1 MAEVPEEPEEVPEN
15 LCRLLLKQFEEAYWS
30 TGRDKPR
37 FEVATPPSLQDLI
50 SAEYRPKSFLRRRAP
65 DEIETALTQLD
76 QGALN
81 MVKQSFKKNL
91 DLADF
96 AKAIVSTG
104 TYDAD
109 RVLAFVSGVVDLY
122 LEVFRSQS
130 DNDEKAVKW
139 AQLMNHFIESPEI
152 VMFEG
157 SEVASAI
164 VGPKSASSNNL
175 AQVRRSNLVDCA
187 KHMGSGIRKINWM
200 PSLEMLTTVE
210 GTESVYFWSPSM
222 AWDTARVVTPQ
233 LPADYFDE
241 QKPLWT
247 VHAVAWDNDLQDLV
261 ALLSNRFL
269 IFWRLRNREK
279 GQFQQK
285 KEFRFHATRQEGKT
299 GTFPWKVH
307 LRTMDHKN
315 EAQQEEVVRSKVKE
329 PTETVLGLKEKA
341 TVRPKDP
348 QVTMRKEKREARL
361 AAEAAQQLDIWWN
374 ASMKVWVT
382 ADYEGRLYLWD
393 LREHTIESTIY
404 PMKVLQAHSQVVT
417 SFLELG
423 AFKFTTCSLDRS
435 VCLWDSRNL
444 SGAEVKLEEH
454 TGSVLSQAYLPLFSS
469 LVTVGCEKRVFV
481 WSIDSTAYRGVRA
494 KLSAHQANLAQV
506 STGQRVFVTLDEACI
521 FILWDGATLQ
531 ALQTTKC
538 PNLAPKHVVV
548 LPSLGR
554 IVLASRR
561 LNFFDG
567 NEQGSIAL
575 GAAPSKEQL
584 ALAKRREEGASLKDR
599 AAPRWCGLSPS
610 RGVLLSATEAEVRLH
625 GRICPSQSKAIFNAP
640 EGDSISAFAA
650 CDAQSFSVMGTA
662 KGAVY
667 FLKYRSGF
675 TLREY
680 HRRRE
685 DMDEWAGG
693 GAPAAFSDLALEG
706 GTSGGERSPPASRS
720 AKRGPESPSAG
731 AEPRGLPQ
739 TSPSAE
745 DFQRGLSAGITCVLP
760 EEEQKRVYVGTVE
773 GRVIIFSTENDFS
786 VIRWIHLEDATP
798 VTCLDVAVWAQGV
811 EVPDGEVPG
820 LLAVGTQDGMA
831 HIYSLANGRLAG
843 TVNIPKALPEGDSH
857 HALRHIRMVRFA
869 ADPALP
875 VTLMT
880 IDRRSRMRF
889 WGFKVHVQSGRLE
902 ALKLLLDAGQLRES
916 DCIPAEWLSRLK
928 EKRETEARIRKK
940 KREEEQAKAAKARAA
955 KEGEQAAGN
964 PKSEAA
970 EEEEA
975 KPPEDDG
982 GEGEGENLAAEARWS
997 SKEPV
1002 RICAFAPLPPVP
1014 VQLPIDCLDKQPF
1027 EGPVASAA
1035 SAVEEMK
1042 NSPAYQAKMKKVQ
1055 ENQNSVFLTQPSSGV
1070 TAAKYLVEKEEEPVE
1085 EFSGSDTD
1093 GDAEEIVAKR
1103 FAEMP
1108 RLPASA
1114 PNALME
1120 GDSAAAEALRSAKAA
1135 VQADLGAVGQGD
1147 SLVFIADT
1155 GGWLWCLDIATT
1167 LATALSGSTPM
1178 AVALDEKMAAQ
1189 VREELAKDRGEK
1201 RSKRPRGNNPPLTD
1215 SNRPSIA
1222 PGSPTGNSSLSEGSQ
1237 IGMLVGLPPKAR
1249 PEVVCV
1255 VGAWPAHV
1263 PAIAS
1268 LVIAGSPPALVSV
1281 DMNKEVKV
1289 WSTAGDIWGHFS
1301 SRCGKATAVWPPPH
1315 VLAAQMSLISIAK
1328 GLCRRMGFHISKQE
1342 KLAAQRATPKRSA
1355 QRGLTAAERREQIAA
1370 RRREKQRQVAQQNA
1384 EKEALVVEAQ
1394 QAPDQELGV
1403 REDVSSAQDSTGGIG
1418 VEEELLDTESLAAK
1432 VPEVVEAEA
1441 VEAEA
1446 VEAEEGEQGE
1456 QPEEDRPPLEEVPE
1470 ETPVEAAPV
1479 RETDARGSGPR
1490 RAFTSQ
1496 QMREMIR
1503 GNAFSSGFQSYKQ
1516 FASRPKPKDEG
1527 DPTRR
1532 STKVQDFETQ
1542 RQRFFGRSP
1551 KAFGVE
1557 LATRS
1562 EKEAWQE
1569 NVKTMPR
1576 RADSEGALLRY
1587 AQSRVEDM
1595 TRSVKKSLGVDVTT
1609 TTRRRMRKPSFVS
1622 NLDIGHVS
1630 QDPGNPNS
1638 ATGQAVRRLVGSRS
1652 AGLLNAGN
1660 QVMSSSGPRGARMDQ
1675 AS

>member
-1 MAEVPEEPEEVPEN
+1 MATVAEEQPAPAN
-15 LCRLLLKQFEEAYWS
+15 LCRLLLRQLEEAYWS
-30 TGRDKPR
+30 TGREKPR
-37 FEVATPPSLQDLI
+37 ADAAAFEAPNVEDLI
-50 SAEYRPKSFLRRRAP
+50 EAEYRPKSFLRRRAP

-81 MVKQSFKKNL
+81 MVKQSFKNNL

-109 RVLAFVSGVVDLY
+109 RILAFVSGVVDLY
-122 LEVFRSQS
+122 LEVFRSQADS
-130 DNDEKAVKW
+130 DEKAVKW

-164 VGPKSASSNNL
+164 VGPKSASSTNM

-187 KHMGSGIRKINWM
+187 KHMGATIRKISWM

-222 AWDTARVVTPQ
+222 AWETARVVTPQ
-233 LPADYFDE
+233 LPPDYFDE
-241 QKPLWT
+241 GKPLWT
-247 VHAVAWDNDLQDLV
+247 VHAVAWDESQDLV

-269 IFWRLRNREK
+269 VFWRLRNREK

-285 KEFRFHATRQEGKT
+285 KEFRFHATRQEGKP

-307 LRTMDHKN
+307 LRSVDPKN
-315 EAQQEEVVRSKVKE
+315 GEEANEEEVVRSKDKKDAPE
-329 PTETVLGLKEKA
+329 ILLGEKA
-341 TVRPKDP
+341 KVNVRPKDP
-348 QVTMRKEKREARL
+348 QVAARKEKREQRL

-374 ASMKVWVT
+374 ASMKVWVS

-404 PMKVLQAHSQVVT
+404 PMKILHSHSQVVT
-417 SFLELG
+417 SFLELSS
-423 AFKFTTCSLDRS
+423 FKFTTCSLDRS
-435 VCLWDSRNL
+435 VCVWDSRNF
-444 SGAEVKLEEH
+444 SGPEVKLEEH
-454 TGSVLSQAYLPLFSS
+454 TGAVLSQAYLPLFSS

-531 ALQTTKC
+531 ALQTTNC
-538 PNLAPKHVVV
+538 STLAPKHVVV

-554 IVLASRR
+554 IILASRR

-599 AAPRWCGLSPS
+599 AAPRWCGLAPS

-625 GRICPSQSKAIFNAP
+625 GRICPSQSKVIFQAP

-650 CDAQSFSVMGTA
+650 CDSQSFSVMGTA

-675 TLREY
+675 ALKEY

-693 GAPAAFSDLALEG
+693 GAQAAYSESTAVAVEA
-706 GTSGGERSPPASRS
+706 TAGGERSPPASRS
-720 AKRGPESPSAG
+720 AKRGPDVAGG
-731 AEPRGLPQ
+731 AEPRATGLPQ
-739 TSPSAE
+739 TPPSAE
-745 DFQRGLSAGITCVLP
+745 DFQRGLSSGITCVLP

-773 GRVIIFSTENDFS
+773 GRVIIFSTEHDFS
-786 VIRWIHLEDATP
+786 VLRWIHLEDASP
-798 VTCLDVAVWAQGV
+798 VTCLDVATWAEGV
-811 EVPDGEVPG
+811 EVPDGELPG

-843 TVNIPKALPEGDSH
+843 SINIPKALPEGDSH
-857 HALRHIRMVRFA
+857 HALRHIRMVRIA
-869 ADPALP
+869 AEASLP

-880 IDRRSRMRF
+880 IDRRSRIRF
-889 WGFKVHVQSGRLE
+889 WGFKVHVQSGKLE
-902 ALKLLLDAGQLRES
+902 GLKLLVDCGQLRES
-916 DCIPAEWLSRLK
+916 DCVPAEWLSRLK
-928 EKRETEARIRKK
+928 EKRDTEARIRKK
-940 KREEEQAKAAKARAA
+940 KREEEAAKAAKAKAA
-955 KEGEQAAGN
+955 KEAEQKDAAKDAKGEAVV
-964 PKSEAA
+964 
-970 EEEEA
+970 EEEA
-975 KPPEDDG
+975 KPPEDEG
-982 GEGEGENLAAEARWS
+982 SQGEGENLAAEARWT

-1002 RICAFAPLPPVP
+1002 RICAFTAMPSMP

-1035 SAVEEMK
+1035 QALEEMK
-1042 NSPAYQAKMKKVQ
+1042 NSPAYKAAQAKLKQ
-1055 ENQNSVFLTQPSSGV
+1055 AQDNSSTFLTQTSTSGV
-1070 TAAKYLVEKEEEPVE
+1070 TAAKYLEKEEEPE

-1093 GDAEEIVAKR
+1093 GDADEIVAKR

-1108 RLPASA
+1108 RLPSTA
-1114 PNALME
+1114 PNALMLGE
-1120 GDSAAAEALRSAKAA
+1120 SAAAEALRAAKEA
-1135 VQADLGAVGQGD
+1135 VQADIGGVAPGD

-1155 GGWLWCLDIATT
+1155 GGWLWCLDIAAT
-1167 LATALSGSTPM
+1167 LSTALSSSAPL

-1201 RSKRPRGNNPPLTD
+1201 RSKRPRGNAPVVTLDIT
-1215 SNRPSIA
+1215 RPSIA
-1222 PGSPTGNSSLSEGSQ
+1222 PSSPSAAAVSSGTSEGSQ

-1249 PEVVCV
+1249 PEVVQV

-1268 LVIAGSPPALVSV
+1268 LVVAGSPPALVTV
-1281 DMNKEVKV
+1281 DMTKEVKV
-1289 WSTAGDIWGHFS
+1289 WSTSGDIWGHFS
-1301 SRCGKATAVWPPPH
+1301 LRSGKATAVWPPPH
-1315 VLAAQMSLISIAK
+1315 VLAAQMSLIRIAK
-1328 GLCRRMGFHISKQE
+1328 GLCRRMGFHISKKE
-1342 KLAAQRATPKRSA
+1342 KIAAQRATPKRSA

-1370 RRREKQRQVAQQNA
+1370 RRTEKQRMVAQRAKALEAKAA
-1384 EKEALVVEAQ
+1384 EGEEAAVSDAGDEEKVEGAAKEQEVTLTLQGETEDASRAKEVPTAPTSPAATSPAAPSAHQGTAPRRHFTAQ
-1394 QAPDQELGV
+1394 QM
-1403 REDVSSAQDSTGGIG
+1403 
-1418 VEEELLDTESLAAK
+1418 K
-1432 VPEVVEAEA
+1432 
-1441 VEAEA
+1441 
-1446 VEAEEGEQGE
+1446 
-1456 QPEEDRPPLEEVPE
+1456 
-1470 ETPVEAAPV
+1470 
-1479 RETDARGSGPR
+1479 
-1490 RAFTSQ
+1490 
-1496 QMREMIR
+1496 EMIR

-1516 FASRPKPKDEG
+1516 FASRPTNEAERVPRG
-1527 DPTRR
+1527 
-1532 STKVQDFETQ
+1532 SKVQDFEAQ

-1551 KAFGVE
+1551 QVFGVE
-1557 LATRS
+1557 LGTKS
-1562 EKEAWQE
+1562 EKEAWQQT
-1569 NVKTMPR
+1569 VKTMPR

-1587 AQSRVEDM
+1587 ASSRVEEM
-1595 TRSVKKSLGVDVTT
+1595 TGQVKKSLGVDVTT
-1609 TTRRRMRKPSFVS
+1609 TTRRRMRKSSFIS
-1622 NLDIGHVS
+1622 DLDIGHVS
-1630 QDPGNPNS
+1630 QDPTNPAS
-1638 ATGQAVRRLVGSRS
+1638 ATGQAVRKLVGSRS

-1660 QVMSSSGPRGARMDQ
+1660 QVMSGSRGAQM
-1675 AS
+1675 